1 MTPDPGS
8 TRERQIGGAHGGNK
22 NQKTKRSNENRRK
35 TRPGKRIE
43 EDAAGRGK
51 APELHNRRPPKKTGT
66 EKTQR
71 ANRIH
76 LSNKK
81 GPRPEKTGVYPKRRP
96 ENAAGN

>member
-22 NQKTKRSNENRRK
+22 NQKTKGSNENRRK

-51 APELHNRRPPKKTGT
+51 APEVRNRRPPQKNGT

-71 ANRIH
+71 ANRIN
-76 LSNKK
+76 LPNEK
-81 GPRPEKTGVYPKRRP
+81 GSRPEKTGVYPRRRT
-96 ENAAGN
+96 ETAAGN